1 MERYKQKFIEMANLG
16 KEDTGLSHGTIYISV
31 QNSSHSA
38 RIKYYRTSPKKDAPN
53 AIITIS
59 KNPEIIH
66 DAIDLTA
73 KEKEEI
79 FKFISL
85 NYKKLLMFWIRG
97 EEMISSKFIASLR
110 KDRKSVV

>member
-1 MERYKQKFIEMANLG
+1 MKMYKQKFIEMANLG

-38 RIKYYRTSPKKDAPN
+38 RVKYYRTSPKKDAPN
-53 AIITIS
+53 AVITIS

-66 DAIDLTA
+66 DDIKLTI

-79 FKFISL
+79 IKFVSI
-85 NYKKLLMFWIRG
+85 NYRKLLTFWIRG
-97 EEMISSKFIASLR
+97 DEMISSKFIASLR
-110 KDRKSVV
+110 KIK